1 MLSPPHQAIAPMKAK
16 RLNTMKASLG
26 YGEFLKFASDFD
38 LSSSVILRC
47 DRWLV

>member
-1 MLSPPHQAIAPMKAK
+1 MKAK